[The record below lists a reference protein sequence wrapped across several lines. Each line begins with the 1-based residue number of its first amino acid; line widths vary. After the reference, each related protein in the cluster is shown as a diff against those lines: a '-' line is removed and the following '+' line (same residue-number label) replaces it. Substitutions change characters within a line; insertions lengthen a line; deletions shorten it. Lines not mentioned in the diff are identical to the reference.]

1 MSVLAHLAP
10 AAVFAH
16 FEALCAIPH
25 GSGNTAAISHHL
37 VSFARA
43 HGLAHTQDG
52 LGNVIIFAPAAPGY
66 EAAEPVILQGH
77 MDMVCEKAA
86 GCPRDMAKEGLDL
99 AVEGDH
105 IYAVGT
111 TLGGDDGIAVAMM
124 LALLEDDTLP
134 RPALEC
140 VFTVDEEVGMPGA
153 QHIDLS
159 SLRSRRMINLDS
171 EAEGVFT
178 VSCAGGSRVKC
189 LLPTS
194 RSDCGWE
201 TLELSVTGLLGG
213 HSGAEIHRGRA
224 NAVQLLARVLDE
236 AACATELRLV
246 TLSGGGKDNAI
257 PRAASAIL
265 AAKHPAAVTAA
276 AGKMEDILRQE
287 YRLSDSGLTLTVS
300 PAATAKVPMDED
312 TTARIIRFL
321 LAAPCGVQEM
331 SQDIPGLV
339 ETSLNLGVLTT
350 DTKTVSAVFSLRSS
364 VESRKTLLE
373 RRLTALTEGFGG
385 QVEQGQRYPAWAY
398 RADSPLRELMSAVFT
413 AQYGY
418 PPKIEALHAGLECGL
433 FAGKLAGLDCV
444 SIGPDLTD
452 IHTPQEKMS
461 ISSVERVWRMLLE
474 TLRRMK

>member
-1 MSVLAHLAP
+1 
-10 AAVFAH
+10 
-16 FEALCAIPH
+16 
-25 GSGNTAAISHHL
+25 
-37 VSFARA
+37 
-43 HGLAHTQDG
+43 
-52 LGNVIIFAPAAPGY
+52 
-66 EAAEPVILQGH
+66 
-77 MDMVCEKAA
+77 
-86 GCPRDMAKEGLDL
+86 
-99 AVEGDH
+99 
-105 IYAVGT
+105 
-111 TLGGDDGIAVAMM
+111 
-124 LALLEDDTLP
+124 
-134 RPALEC
+134 
-140 VFTVDEEVGMPGA
+140 
-153 QHIDLS
+153 
-159 SLRSRRMINLDS
+159 
-171 EAEGVFT
+171 
-178 VSCAGGSRVKC
+178 
-189 LLPTS
+189 
-194 RSDCGWE
+194 
-201 TLELSVTGLLGG
+201 
-213 HSGAEIHRGRA
+213 
-224 NAVQLLARVLDE
+224 
-236 AACATELRLV
+236 
-246 TLSGGGKDNAI
+246 
-257 PRAASAIL
+257 
-265 AAKHPAAVTAA
+265 
-276 AGKMEDILRQE
+276 
-287 YRLSDSGLTLTVS
+287 
-300 PAATAKVPMDED
+300 MDED